1 MEKKNKTMTQV
12 HDKQHNDASKSKTSN
27 TTSSGCKTGSCS
39 TSEKKGKTSHSQDES
54 SGTC

>member
-12 HDKQHNDASKSKTSN
+12 HDKQHNASKSKTSN

-39 TSEKKGKTSHSQDES
+39 TSEKKGKTSHPQDES

>member
-1 MEKKNKTMTQV
+1 MDKKNKTTAQA
-12 HDKQHNDASKSKTSN
+12 HDKQHNASKPKSST

-39 TSEKKGKTSHSQDES
+39 TSEKKGKTPHSQDGN

>member
-1 MEKKNKTMTQV
+1 MEKKNKTTAQA
-12 HDKQHNDASKSKTSN
+12 HDKQHNASKSKTSN

-39 TSEKKGKTSHSQDES
+39 TSEKKDKTSHSQDES